1 VSLVTTV
8 VMACLVLKKPLI
20 SSNAKQDAQIPGLVK
35 LKTVKVTG
43 KTGKSAVLDVE
54 VVNKADTSMLRCH
67 QEMVVNSVT
76 SMMSMKKLVIATRK
90 LVQEVTNT
98 LNLEMLAMLVEAGGS
113 MKDYLVM
120 QQM

>member
-1 VSLVTTV
+1 MSLVTTV

-20 SSNAKQDAQIPGLVK
+20 SSNAKADAQIPGLVK

-98 LNLEMLAMLVEAGGS
+98 LNLEMLAMLVEAIGS
-113 MKDYLVM
+113 MQDYLVM